1 MISSKV
7 VWVIILI
14 MISGAAPT
22 LAADWPQ
29 FRGPN
34 RDGKSAETSLL
45 KSWPDGGP
53 KSLWS
58 IDGLGIGFSS
68 TSIADGTV
76 YVTGM
81 VNNRGIL
88 FAYDLDGKLK
98 WKTDYGPE
106 WTKSYK
112 GARTTPT
119 IEGDFAYL
127 ISGNGRVV
135 CFETKGGKIKWQFES
150 FASAGVEKPTHWGMA
165 ESPLI
170 VDDKLICTPAGQQA
184 TMLALNKKTGVVL
197 WENLIAKEQHA
208 YCAPLLV
215 EFAGRKMIVTQL
227 AWSVI
232 AVDAEN
238 GHLIWQDKF
247 ADYQKVAKEI
257 NPNTPIYHD
266 GCFYVTSGSGSVDNE
281 DAMLKL
287 SPDGNQVTR
296 KWIDSVL
303 DCYHGGVVLVD
314 GYLYGANSYV
324 PEKESNSWVCVDWN
338 TGKQMYKTPWF
349 GKGCVIFADG
359 MLYCYEENKG
369 TFALVKATPDAF
381 EIVSS
386 FSIDKGKGQHWAHPA
401 ISDGRLYIRHGEVLM
416 AYDIKID

>member
-1 MISSKV
+1 VVLRKV
-7 VWVIILI
+7 AGLIILI
-14 MISGAAPT
+14 ISSAAMT
-22 LAADWPQ
+22 AWAADWPQ

-34 RDGKSAETSLL
+34 RDGKSVETSLL

-53 KSLWS
+53 KLLWS
-58 IDGLGIGFSS
+58 LDGLGMGFSS

-81 VNNRGIL
+81 VDNRGIL
-88 FAYDLDGKLK
+88 FAYDLNGKLK

-106 WTKSYK
+106 WTRSYK
-112 GARTTPT
+112 GVRTTPT
-119 IEGDFAYL
+119 IQGDFAYL
-127 ISGNGRVV
+127 ISGIGRVV
-135 CFETKGGKIKWQFES
+135 CIDIKTGTIKWQFES
-150 FASAGVEKPTHWGMA
+150 FAASAVKKTTHWGMA

-170 VDDKLICTPAGQQA
+170 VDDKVICTPAGQQA
-184 TMLALNKKTGVVL
+184 TMIALNKKTGEVL
-197 WENLIAKEQHA
+197 WQILLEKEQHA
-208 YCAPLLV
+208 FCAPLHV

-227 AWSVI
+227 AWSVV

-238 GHLIWQDKF
+238 GKLIWQDKF

-266 GCFYVTSGSGSVDNE
+266 GCIYVTSGSGSVDNE
-281 DAMLKL
+281 DALLTL
-287 SPDGNQVTR
+287 SPDGNMVTR

-324 PEKESNSWVCVDWN
+324 PEKSDNCWVCIDWN

-349 GKGCVIFADG
+349 GKGCIVYADD
-359 MLYCYEENKG
+359 MLYCYEEKKG

-381 EIVSS
+381 VIVSS

-401 ISDGRLYIRHGEVLM
+401 ISDGRLYIRHGEVQM
-416 AYDIKID
+416 AYNIKTD